1 MSCGTDVMC
10 EPNQNPKGGKG
21 EENKSSDIQG
31 KEASVKIAGAKTE
44 KGEPETTGK
53 PKH

>member
-1 MSCGTDVMC
+1 MSE

-31 KEASVKIAGAKTE
+31 KEASVKVRGAGTAKDEPEKTE
-44 KGEPETTGK
+44 EPK
-53 PKH
+53 P